1 MERHSRCASITTTR
15 VVVPTDVASII
26 GIQTASII
34 AIAVVVAVVIAT
46 IARGGVTSIAVVVP
60 IVLNW
65 LCETTWEELVPC
77 SSLK

>member
-65 LCETTWEELVPC
+65 L
-77 SSLK
+77 